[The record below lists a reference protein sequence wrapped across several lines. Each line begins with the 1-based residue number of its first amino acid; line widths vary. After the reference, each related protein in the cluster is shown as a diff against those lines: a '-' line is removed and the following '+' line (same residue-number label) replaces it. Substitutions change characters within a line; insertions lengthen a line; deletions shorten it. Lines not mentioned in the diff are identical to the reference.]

1 MPAFSFYLP
10 IYSFW
15 HFDDFSWGNTRVVY
29 GEKNRKGKFTSDV
42 TDFDPKTIPL
52 RKWEVFESRRRD
64 SLDSRRND
72 FQFDEKLEF
81 GDETQSLR
89 SISTAVSSQRQSLPP
104 FTRLATNS
112 PMGIHNHHR
121 GSRDS
126 SLYDG
131 YFTPTRG
138 PSIYKEYN
146 QMLQISGST
155 AHSAKSP
162 LGSDGSSKRSSPK
175 FPSDEAILYQIRLI
189 ISSSDLNTLTKRGV
203 RDQLGTI
210 FNMDMRAKKSTI
222 SYFLE
227 EILKGTM

>member
-29 GEKNRKGKFTSDV
+29 GEKNGKGKFTADV
-42 TDFDPKTIPL
+42 NDFDPKTIPL
-52 RKWEVFESRRRD
+52 RKWAVFESRRRD

-72 FQFDEKLEF
+72 FPFDEKLEF
-81 GDETQSLR
+81 ADDTQSLR
-89 SISTAVSSQRQSLPP
+89 SVSTAVSSQRQALPP
-104 FTRLATNS
+104 FSGLTANS
-112 PMGIHNHHR
+112 PLGIQNHHR

-138 PSIYKEYN
+138 PSVYKEYN

-155 AHSAKSP
+155 AHSSKSN
-162 LGSDGSSKRSSPK
+162 LGSDVSSRKSSPR

-189 ISSSDLNTLTKRGV
+189 ISSSDLNTLTKREV
-203 RDQLGTI
+203 RDRLGAI
-210 FNMDMRAKKSTI
+210 FNMDMKAKKSTI
-222 SYFLE
+222 NYFLE

>member
-15 HFDDFSWGNTRVVY
+15 HFDDFSWGNTRLVY
-29 GEKNRKGKFTSDV
+29 GEKNQKGKLTSDI
-42 TDFDPKTIPL
+42 TEFDPKTIPL
-52 RKWEVFESRRRD
+52 RKWAVFESRRRD

-72 FQFDEKLEF
+72 FPYDEKLDF
-81 GDETQSLR
+81 GDDSQSMR
-89 SISTAVSSQRQSLPP
+89 SISTAVSSKRKSLSTFNGLP
-104 FTRLATNS
+104 TNS
-112 PMGIHNHHR
+112 PVTIQQR

-155 AHSAKSP
+155 VHSSKSP
-162 LGSDGSSKRSSPK
+162 LGSDSSSKISNPR

-189 ISSSDLNTLTKRGV
+189 VSSADLNKLTKRDV
-203 RDQLGTI
+203 RERLGSI
-210 FNMDMRAKKSTI
+210 FSMDMKPKKTTI
-222 SYFLE
+222 NYFLE
-227 EILKGTM
+227 EILKGNM

>member
-29 GEKNRKGKFTSDV
+29 GEKNAKGKFTSDV
-42 TDFDPKTIPL
+42 TDFDPKKIPL
-52 RKWEVFESRRRD
+52 RKWAVYESRRRE

-72 FQFDEKLEF
+72 FPFDEKLEF
-81 GDETQSLR
+81 GEDTQSMR
-89 SISTAVSSQRQSLPP
+89 SVSTAVSSQRKPLSP
-104 FTRLATNS
+104 FNGFVTES
-112 PMGIHNHHR
+112 PLQVQNHHR

-155 AHSAKSP
+155 VHSSRSP
-162 LGSDGSSKRSSPK
+162 LVSEGSGRRSNPRL
-175 FPSDEAILYQIRLI
+175 PSDEAILYQIRLI
-189 ISSSDLNTLTKRGV
+189 IASSDLNTLTKREV
-203 RDQLGTI
+203 RERLGSI
-210 FNMDMRAKKSTI
+210 FNIDMKAKKSTI
-222 SYFLE
+222 NYFLE
-227 EILKGTM
+227 EILKGNM